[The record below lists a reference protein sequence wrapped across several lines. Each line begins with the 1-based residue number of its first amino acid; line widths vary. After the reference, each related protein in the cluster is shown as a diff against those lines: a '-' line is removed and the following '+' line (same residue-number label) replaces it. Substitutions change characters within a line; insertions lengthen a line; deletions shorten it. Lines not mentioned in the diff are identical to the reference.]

1 MTQKRLALTLLVLVV
16 AAAAV
21 LVWLV
26 RDSGGDVVG
35 AGVTTAESADAR
47 VVSSAVKE
55 DVREVAAEAATAAYS
70 YSWETLAEDKAAARD
85 HMTEAMQDRY
95 DRTMAG
101 VATTSRR
108 DRTVVSAEVVD
119 TALVTASPT
128 YARVLVFV
136 RAPPATT
143 WTSRG
148 STSTGCW
155 SRCSGSAA
163 GGGSASSTPCD
174 RTVTGLGTALWGRRP
189 QGWIATWTT

>member
-136 RAPPATT
+136 NQ
-143 WTSRG
+143 
-148 STSTGCW
+148 STSGDDLDEPRLDLDRVLV
-155 SRCSGSAA
+155 SLQRV
-163 GGGSASSTPCD
+163 GGRWRLSELD
-174 RTVTGLGTALWGRRP
+174 AL
-189 QGWIATWTT
+189 